1 MLTSFSSIQGSF
13 SADGRPTVPST
24 FHLDASGR
32 LYTNDTVDDSIVY
45 AVQGPGPAVL
55 FVNQPSAT
63 QSKVTCDVVYMEIDG
78 TCELACVNTRGEE
91 VESICDN
98 DGTDTPE
105 GIKDPFCLS
114 DKIEREYVMVRV
126 NPR

>member
-1 MLTSFSSIQGSF
+1 MLTFSSSFQGSF
-13 SADGRPTVPST
+13 SADGNPTPPST

-32 LYTNDTVDDSIVY
+32 LYTNDTVDSSTVY

-63 QSKVTCDVVYMEIDG
+63 QSKVTCDVVYMVEDG
-78 TCELACVNTRGEE
+78 TCELDCLNTRGET

-98 DGTDTPE
+98 DGTDTPDT
-105 GIKDPFCLS
+105 IKDPFCLS